1 MCRILKD
8 NSNGSRTLVL
18 QRING
23 QMDIHWMV
31 VPCERWF
38 ELNGIDAAVDANQGM
53 MGYRAVIRN
62 HNGLLMAA
70 SGAQVC
76 FIYDLSRRFGLS
88 RSTLLYAVISFEQK
102 KKKVLVVSRPD
113 DAKQLANTTTSAGN
127 LVVLA
132 LRKRFLKGEWKMTF
146 T

>member
-1 MCRILKD
+1 MCRIPKD

-18 QRING
+18 QRVNG
-23 QMDIHWMV
+23 QMDIHRMV

-62 HNGLLMAA
+62 HNGLVMAA
-70 SGAQVC
+70 GGAQVC

-88 RSTLLYAVISFEQK
+88 RSTLLYAVISFEPK
-102 KKKVLVVSRPD
+102 KKKKKCLSCRG
-113 DAKQLANTTTSAGN
+113 Q
-127 LVVLA
+127 
-132 LRKRFLKGEWKMTF
+132 MTQNN
-146 T
+146 

>member
-1 MCRILKD
+1 MCRIPKD

-18 QRING
+18 QRVNG
-23 QMDIHWMV
+23 QMDIHRMV

-76 FIYDLSRRFGLS
+76 FIYDLLRRFGLS
-88 RSTLLYAVISFEQK
+88 RSTLLYAVISFEPK
-102 KKKVLVVSRPD
+102 KKKGACRVAAR
-113 DAKQLANTTTSAGN
+113 
-127 LVVLA
+127 
-132 LRKRFLKGEWKMTF
+132 
-146 T
+146 

>member
-1 MCRILKD
+1 MCRIPKD

-18 QRING
+18 QRVNG
-23 QMDIHWMV
+23 QMDILWMV

-53 MGYRAVIRN
+53 IGYRAVIRN
-62 HNGLLMAA
+62 HNGPVMAA
-70 SGAQVC
+70 RGAQVC
-76 FIYDLSRRFGLS
+76 FIYDLLRRFGLS
-88 RSTLLYAVISFEQK
+88 RSTLLYAVISFE

-132 LRKRFLKGEWKMTF
+132 LRKRFLKGEWKLTF

>member
-18 QRING
+18 QRVNG
-23 QMDIHWMV
+23 QMGIHWMV

-62 HNGLLMAA
+62 HNGLVMAA
-70 SGAQVC
+70 GGAQVC
-76 FIYDLSRRFGLS
+76 FIYDLFKEIWFIPFNIIICSNFIR
-88 RSTLLYAVISFEQK
+88 TK
-102 KKKVLVVSRPD
+102 KKK
-113 DAKQLANTTTSAGN
+113 
-127 LVVLA
+127 
-132 LRKRFLKGEWKMTF
+132 KGACRVAAR
-146 T
+146 

>member
-1 MCRILKD
+1 MCRIPKD
-8 NSNGSRTLVL
+8 NRNGSRTLVL
-18 QRING
+18 QRVNG
-23 QMDIHWMV
+23 QMDIHRMV

-62 HNGLLMAA
+62 HNGLVMAA
-70 SGAQVC
+70 GGAQVC
-76 FIYDLSRRFGLS
+76 FIYDLLRRFGLS

-102 KKKVLVVSRPD
+102 KNKVLVVSRPD

-132 LRKRFLKGEWKMTF
+132 LRKRFLKGEWNVTF

>member
-1 MCRILKD
+1 MCRIPKD

-18 QRING
+18 QRVNG
-23 QMDIHWMV
+23 QMDIHRMV

-62 HNGLLMAA
+62 HNGLVMAA
-70 SGAQVC
+70 GGAQVC

-102 KKKVLVVSRPD
+102 KRGLVVSRPD